1 MGVTGNIH
9 RYWQELSEM
18 EDVAPAAPLPYV
30 VDPATVSQSWG
41 SVLMD
46 VEKLRYFVEII
57 VLFPVLN

>member
-1 MGVTGNIH
+1 
-9 RYWQELSEM
+9 M